1 MSGRFADTT
10 LADFAARLADKVP
23 SPGGGAVAAVTLAHG
38 AALGAM
44 VLRYTVGR
52 ANFAAHEAQN
62 TAALAELDA
71 MRAEALRLA
80 DRDAA
85 AYARLAALWKLP
97 EGDATRARDFQ
108 PAVRE
113 AHIVCCATT
122 STEPLVQGAW
132 LRPGTHLDLV
142 GGFRPDMREVDDETV
157 ARAHVVVD
165 TLEAA
170 LSEAGDLV
178 QPLARGVIG
187 AGHVAADLG
196 MLVRGRVV
204 GRPDAAAL
212 TVFKS
217 VGTALADLAAAEL
230 VIHGRRGG
238 G

>member
-62 TAALAELDA
+62 TAALAELDT

-113 AHIVCCATT
+113 AIDAPQAIVDLAHRACALLAELPARTNARLGSDLAIAASLASLAADAAEWNVRVNLPSLEDAAQART
-122 STEPLVQGAW
+122 H
-132 LRPGTHLDLV
+132 GTRTAAQVEKARALAA
-142 GGFRPDMREVDDETV
+142 ETV
-157 ARAHVVVD
+157 AA
-165 TLEAA
+165 
-170 LSEAGDLV
+170 
-178 QPLARGVIG
+178 
-187 AGHVAADLG
+187 
-196 MLVRGRVV
+196 VRSR
-204 GRPDAAAL
+204 
-212 TVFKS
+212 TS
-217 VGTALADLAAAEL
+217 
-230 VIHGRRGG
+230 
-238 G
+238 